1 MGARSPSRLLPSRE
15 MRLLELSRVAKIT
28 QLFRALAS
36 RSRAEHL
43 PAVGAFAFWFSQIVI
58 GEIRD

>member
-1 MGARSPSRLLPSRE
+1 
-15 MRLLELSRVAKIT
+15 MRLLELGSVAKIT

-36 RSRAEHL
+36 RSRTEHL